1 MNIRLSMTFIKDHSM
16 LNYIISKRTNTTEK
30 HISYH
35 FVKINILPTISKVSQ
50 NIHIQDT
57 IHHTNI
63 IYILYLLLILL
74 YVVLDICGLYWLYQ
88 TKPCV
93 SHVWIF
99 DFLKSDHPNGE
110 VACRCQVMPSL
121 LVAKPQAWSPAS
133 STAWTNFLY
142 PSEN

>member
-35 FVKINILPTISKVSQ
+35 FVKINIRPTISKVSQ

-63 IYILYLLLILL
+63 IYTLLIA
-74 YVVLDICGLYWLYQ
+74 YIVICRTRYLRIIL
-88 TKPCV
+88 
-93 SHVWIF
+93 II
-99 DFLKSDHPNGE
+99 PN
-110 VACRCQVMPSL
+110 
-121 LVAKPQAWSPAS
+121 
-133 STAWTNFLY
+133 
-142 PSEN
+142 